1 MRAAAVAVLVLAAC
15 VPPPRPPVELTVERG
30 HGATRL
36 RLAPAPGWRINAL
49 LPPAFEESDGSLVR
63 FHAESLSTDSAYF
76 RTAPTATLAGPRR
89 ALRGTLRA
97 SVCAAGEQVCR
108 PYIERFGS

>member
-1 MRAAAVAVLVLAAC
+1 MRAAAVAVAVLAAC
-15 VPPPRPPVELTVERG
+15 APAPPSPVELTVEHDR
-30 HGATRL
+30 GATRL
-36 RLAPAPGWRINAL
+36 RLVPAPGWRINAL
-49 LPPAFEESDGSLVR
+49 LPPAFEESDGALVR
-63 FHAESLSTDSAYF
+63 FHAESLSPDSAYF
-76 RTAPTATLAGPRR
+76 RTPPTATLAGPRR